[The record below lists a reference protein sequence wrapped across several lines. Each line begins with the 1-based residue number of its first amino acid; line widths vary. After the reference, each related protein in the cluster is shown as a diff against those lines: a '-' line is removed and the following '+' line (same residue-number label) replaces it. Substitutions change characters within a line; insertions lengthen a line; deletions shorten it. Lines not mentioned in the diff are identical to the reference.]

1 MLSKTLKE
9 PIVQS
14 HGGAGLHVKDLTK
27 MVSWYGELLNM
38 PVQEIDP
45 NTPFYLFD
53 MDNGVNLML
62 DDYRN
67 MANQEKFPICGF
79 NTSDIKK
86 AYQLVKEAKIP
97 IVLDL
102 QEPHP
107 GLAYFNIEDSEG
119 NVIMIKYSN
128 WINPNPVQQTSS
140 DHPIKNHLNSII
152 IPVKDLKRATE
163 WYSKFLGYSI
173 KPERQDGGSIYWF
186 EMGEGTDILLDDN
199 RNNKDLPTLPTLMF
213 KVSNVHDAYALI
225 KEKQIDIVREIQ
237 HDHYFMIKD
246 IENNTIILCQ

>member
-1 MLSKTLKE
+1 MRSKTLKE
-9 PIVQS
+9 QIVQS
-14 HGGAGLHVKDLTK
+14 HGGAGLHVRDLTK
-27 MVSWYGELLNM
+27 MAAWYGELLNM
-38 PVQEIDP
+38 PVQDIDP
-45 NTPFYLFD
+45 NTPFYIFD

-67 MANQEKFPICGF
+67 MTNQGFPIWSV
-79 NTSDIKK
+79 NTSDINK
-86 AYQLVKEAKIP
+86 AYRLIKDAEIP

-128 WINPNPVQQTSS
+128 WVSPNPVQQASS

-163 WYSKFLGYSI
+163 WYSKFLGYPI
-173 KPERQDGGSIYWF
+173 KRERLNGGPIYWF

-199 RNNKDLPTLPTLMF
+199 RNNQDLPTFPTLMF
-213 KVSNVHDAYALI
+213 KVSNVYDAYALI

-246 IENNTIILCQ
+246 IENNTIILCK